1 MLGKP
6 TKRRVFLRYGLAVAL
21 VAAAAAVRMF
31 LDPITGSGAPF
42 VLFFGA
48 VAAASL
54 LAGPGPG
61 LLATLLSIPLGA
73 RGFLASHGNSQSQV
87 LTQSALFAADG
98 LLIVYLSV
106 AVARARR
113 AAETSEAHQREL
125 IELAPD
131 PFFLADLDGRF
142 TDVNQSACRML
153 GYEREEL
160 IGKTIADLLPPE
172 DLPRLAADRAELLMP
187 GQVKMGE
194 WRHRR
199 KDGTLVPTEV
209 SAKILPGGRWQ
220 AFTRDI
226 SERKRLAEEQRFLA
240 EAGVVLGASLDYE
253 QTLSTLG
260 HLVVRDFGDWCVI
273 DLIEDQSRPR
283 RHKVIAGHVA
293 NATLAAEL
301 EQLPLD
307 RRLPHLAGPVL
318 ETRRSYLIERVT
330 PETLESLAQN
340 DVHLRILRDI
350 GPQSILGLPLLV
362 RGELRGVLVVMSNR
376 PSRSYNAQDLRIGEA
391 LAERAALAI
400 ENGRLY
406 QTAKNATGLRDEVLG
421 VVAHDLRNPVA
432 AITLSATALRRR
444 GPERERR
451 NLKPVDNIIRAAGRM
466 NRLIADLLDVSL
478 IEAGQL
484 RVDCA
489 CVATRQLL
497 ADSIEAQRPL
507 VASAAP
513 RDGGRRP
520 R

>member
-1 MLGKP
+1 
-6 TKRRVFLRYGLAVAL
+6 
-21 VAAAAAVRMF
+21 MF

-61 LLATLLSIPLGA
+61 LLATLLSIPRRPWVRGA
-73 RGFLASHGNSQSQV
+73 PATSQAQV

-98 LLIVYLSV
+98 LLIVFLSV

-113 AAETSEAHQREL
+113 AAQISEAHQREL
-125 IELAPD
+125 IELAPN

-142 TDVNQSACRML
+142 TDVNESACRML

-160 IGKTIADLLPPE
+160 IGKTIADFLPPE
-172 DLPRLAADRAELLMP
+172 DLPRLQSDRAELLVP
-187 GQVKMGE
+187 GQVKRGE

-199 KDGTLVPTEV
+199 KDGTLIPTEV
-209 SAKILPGGRWQ
+209 SAKILPGGRDAQ

-260 HLVVRDFGDWCVI
+260 HLMVRDFADWCVI

-283 RHKVIAGHVA
+283 RYKVIAGHVA
-293 NATLAAEL
+293 HAALAAEF

-318 ETRRSYLIERVT
+318 ETRRSYLVERVT
-330 PETLESLAQN
+330 PEKLESLAQN
-340 DVHLRILRDI
+340 DVHLRILRDV

-362 RGELRGVLVVMSNR
+362 RGELRGVLVVMSTR
-376 PSRSYNAQDLRIGEA
+376 PSRSYNAQDLRLGEA

-466 NRLIADLLDVSL
+466 NRLDRRPSRRVAHRGGP
-478 IEAGQL
+478 APCRL
-484 RVDCA
+484 RGRGDA
-489 CVATRQLL
+489 ATPRRF
-497 ADSIEAQRPL
+497 DRG
-507 VASAAP
+507 SATPGRVGHP
-513 RDGGRRP
+513 RDGGRGP